1 MRTSASTSTPFKAD
15 RSPGTVPTT
24 TAKISHRRSE
34 RWQNRGVASTRSLPA
49 DDLALVRSLRDG
61 DEATF
66 VQLVDAWGA
75 AMLRVA
81 LVHVSSR
88 AVAEEVVQESW
99 VTVLRHLDRFEGRS
113 SLRTWVLGIV
123 INVARSRG
131 RAERRCTP
139 TDEALDAPG
148 PLFPGSRFRP
158 LDDEWPRHW
167 AMGPSPWPT
176 PEQELIAGETRRV
189 ILTAVAKLPPAQ
201 REVLVLRDIEGLPA
215 QETCNMLAI
224 GDTNQR
230 VLLHR
235 ARSRVRKAIEDYFH
249 ATEPT

>member
-1 MRTSASTSTPFKAD
+1 MRQRPVSLQLSH
-15 RSPGTVPTT
+15 
-24 TAKISHRRSE
+24 AKISHCVRE
-34 RWQNRGVASTRSLPA
+34 RWQNRPVASTRTLPA
-49 DDLALVRSLRDG
+49 DDLGLVRSLRDG
-61 DEATF
+61 DEEAF
-66 VQLVDAWGA
+66 VELVEAWGA
-75 AMLRVA
+75 AMLRAA

-99 VTVLRHLDRFEGRS
+99 VTVLRHLARFEGRS

-123 INVARSRG
+123 INVARARG

-148 PLFPGSRFRP
+148 PLLAPGRFRP
-158 LDDEWPRHW
+158 AGDEWPRHW
-167 AMGPSPWPT
+167 AIGPTPWPT
-176 PEQELIAGETRRV
+176 PEQELLAGETRRV
-189 ILTAVAKLPPAQ
+189 ILDAVAQLPPRQ

-215 QETCNMLAI
+215 QETCSMLAI
-224 GDTNQR
+224 GDANQR

-235 ARSRVRKAIEDYFH
+235 ARSRVRRAIEDYYR

>member
-1 MRTSASTSTPFKAD
+1 
-15 RSPGTVPTT
+15 
-24 TAKISHRRSE
+24 
-34 RWQNRGVASTRSLPA
+34 LPA
-49 DDLALVRSLRDG
+49 DDDLSLVRSLRDG

-66 VQLVDAWGA
+66 VRLVDAWGA
-75 AMLRVA
+75 VMLRVA

-99 VTVLRHLDRFEGRS
+99 VTVLCQLARFEGRS

-123 INVARSRG
+123 VNVARSRG

-139 TDEALDAPG
+139 TGAALDAPG
-148 PLFPGSRFRP
+148 PLIAGGRFRP

-167 AMGPSPWPT
+167 AIGPTPWPT
-176 PEQELIAGETRRV
+176 PEEELLAGETRRV
-189 ILTAVAKLPPAQ
+189 ILNAIAQLPPAQ
-201 REVLVLRDIEGLPA
+201 REVLILRDIEGLPA
-215 QETCNMLAI
+215 QETCNMLTI

>member
-1 MRTSASTSTPFKAD
+1 
-15 RSPGTVPTT
+15 
-24 TAKISHRRSE
+24 
-34 RWQNRGVASTRSLPA
+34 VATTRSLPA
-49 DDLALVRSLRDG
+49 DDMTLVRSLRDG

-66 VQLVDAWGA
+66 VQLVDDWGA

-81 LVHVSSR
+81 LVHVTSR

-99 VTVLRHLDRFEGRS
+99 VTVLRHLAAFEGRS

-139 TDEALDAPG
+139 AEEVLDNPG
-148 PLFPGSRFRP
+148 ALFPAGRFRP
-158 LDDEWPRHW
+158 LADEWPRHW
-167 AMGPSPWPT
+167 AIGPTPWPT
-176 PEQELIAGETRRV
+176 PEQELLAGETRRV
-189 ILTAVAKLPPAQ
+189 ILDAVAQLPPAQ
-201 REVLVLRDIEGLPA
+201 RDVLVLRDIGGLPA
-215 QETCNMLAI
+215 QEACNILAI
-224 GDTNQR
+224 ADTNQR

>member
-1 MRTSASTSTPFKAD
+1 MT
-15 RSPGTVPTT
+15 
-24 TAKISHRRSE
+24 
-34 RWQNRGVASTRSLPA
+34 
-49 DDLALVRSLRDG
+49 LVRGLRDG

-66 VQLVDAWGA
+66 ASLVDAWGA
-75 AMLRVA
+75 AMLRMA

-99 VTVLRHLDRFEGRS
+99 LTLLRDLDRYEGRS

-123 INVARSRG
+123 VNVARSRG

-139 TDEALDAPG
+139 TDEALDAAG
-148 PLFPGSRFRP
+148 PLFARRFRP
-158 LDDEWPRHW
+158 SGDEWPRHW
-167 AMGPSPWPT
+167 AIGPIPWPT
-176 PEQELIAGETRRV
+176 PEQELLAGETRRV
-189 ILTAVAKLPPAQ
+189 ILTAVAKLPATQ
-201 REVLVLRDIEGLPA
+201 REVLVLRDIEGVPA

-249 ATEPT
+249 ATEAT

>member
-1 MRTSASTSTPFKAD
+1 MASTS
-15 RSPGTVPTT
+15 
-24 TAKISHRRSE
+24 
-34 RWQNRGVASTRSLPA
+34 SLPA
-49 DDLALVRSLRDG
+49 DDPTLVRGLRDG
-61 DEATF
+61 DEATCAR
-66 VQLVDAWGA
+66 LVDAWGA

-99 VTVLRHLDRFEGRS
+99 LMVLRDLDRYEGRS

-123 INVARSRG
+123 INLARSRG

-139 TDEALDAPG
+139 IGEGLDAPG
-148 PLFPGSRFRP
+148 PLFASSRFRP
-158 LDDEWPRHW
+158 LDDQWPRHW
-167 AMGPSPWPT
+167 AIGPTPWPT
-176 PEQELIAGETRRV
+176 PEQELLAGETRRV
-189 ILTAVAKLPPAQ
+189 ILTAVAELPPTQ

-215 QETCNMLAI
+215 QETCSMLAI
-224 GDTNQR
+224 GDANQR

-235 ARSRVRKAIEDYFH
+235 ARSRVRKAIEDYFR

>member
-1 MRTSASTSTPFKAD
+1 M
-15 RSPGTVPTT
+15 
-24 TAKISHRRSE
+24 H
-34 RWQNRGVASTRSLPA
+34 WQNRGVVSTRSLPA
-49 DDLALVRSLRDG
+49 DDMTLVRSLRAG

-66 VQLVDAWGA
+66 VDLVDAWGA
-75 AMLRVA
+75 AMLRMA

-99 VTVLRHLDRFEGRS
+99 LIVLRDLDRYEGRS

-123 INVARSRG
+123 INVARSGG

-139 TDEALDAPG
+139 TDEALDVPR
-148 PLFPGSRFRP
+148 PLFAGGRFRP

-167 AMGPSPWPT
+167 AIGPIPWPT
-176 PEQELIAGETRRV
+176 PEQELLAGETRRV
-189 ILTAVAKLPPAQ
+189 ILTAVAKLPPTQ
-201 REVLVLRDIEGLPA
+201 REVLVLRDIEGVPA

-235 ARSRVRKAIEDYFH
+235 ARSQVRKAIEDYFH
-249 ATEPT
+249 ATEAT

>member
-1 MRTSASTSTPFKAD
+1 MSA
-15 RSPGTVPTT
+15 RS
-24 TAKISHRRSE
+24 S
-34 RWQNRGVASTRSLPA
+34 PA
-49 DDLALVRSLRDG
+49 DDLTLVRSLRDG

-66 VQLVDAWGA
+66 AYLVDAWGA
-75 AMLRVA
+75 AMLRMA

-99 VTVLRHLDRFEGRS
+99 LTVLRHLDRYEGRS

-139 TDEALDAPG
+139 TDEPLDAPR
-148 PLFPGSRFRP
+148 PLFAGGRFRP

-167 AMGPSPWPT
+167 AFGPIPWPT
-176 PEQELIAGETRRV
+176 PEQELLAGETRRV
-189 ILTAVAKLPPAQ
+189 LLTAVAELPPAQ
-201 REVLVLRDIEGLPA
+201 REVLVLRDIEGFAA
-215 QETCNMLAI
+215 QEACNMLAI

-235 ARSRVRKAIEDYFH
+235 ARSRVRKTVEDYFR